1 MLFVPIWFLVI
12 SSAIPKKRR
21 PKSIL
26 LRSLFQI
33 SPIAYEVLIHGEKSR
48 KVVINL
54 VILRIFLEI
63 SIDMIDIQL
72 SPPSPNLKF
81 LRILRKCLVE
91 PLLQESMDQIRAWAV
106 KDTSCQSSG
115 DSVTGDDKGGYQK
128 LHPGNVSEM
137 VVTGQEKTAGSLLFG
152 VAGF

>member
-1 MLFVPIWFLVI
+1 M
-12 SSAIPKKRR
+12 
-21 PKSIL
+21 
-26 LRSLFQI
+26 
-33 SPIAYEVLIHGEKSR
+33 
-48 KVVINL
+48 INL

-81 LRILRKCLVE
+81 LGILRKFLVE

-115 DSVTGDDKGGYQK
+115 DSVTGDDKDGYQK
-128 LHPGNVSEM
+128 LHPGNLSEM
-137 VVTGQEKTAGSLLFG
+137 VVTGQKK
-152 VAGF
+152 VAGKFIDRVTAFWSFWVLKGGSDGFYFCAECLSSLNVWYQLYLHKSCWGAPSEIF